1 MIINEISLFNWMI
14 FRGSQKVRLA
24 SGSENIS
31 LIFGENMHGK
41 TSLLNAIRW
50 CLYGEAINRQGRPI
64 ASKDLIN
71 IKAERDDETIVS
83 VGLNFLLDE
92 DEYELVRELD
102 YSQLTPAASKTLKI
116 NGRLVDGGKVDA
128 TIESVLPKQI
138 SQFMLFDGEL
148 LKDFENLVVAI
159 GSAQATGIKNAIE
172 ESLGIPML
180 RNSLEQAESVAK
192 ACKQESKK
200 ELQKN
205 SSAKLL
211 AEKLSELEVQQEVF
225 KNEKEVLKER
235 LSSSVEEQD
244 DLAEAL
250 HDTEEAIK
258 LISRRQE
265 IENNLVIN
273 NQKQEDFR
281 TNLKSMTA
289 ELWIAPL
296 KKALAPALSENNRKL
311 EQINAQASE
320 QSSKTMQIIKLE
332 NSLRQNNCPTCGQT
346 LSSSQ
351 IEEMSQEL
359 TTLKQEVSQ
368 IGDVDEI
375 KFSLMTRI
383 KELNIG
389 NNVKDE
395 TERYKAALDQDR
407 ELVVDILNAENSV
420 FEINQKLKGVDEQ
433 TSLLTRKKYDAV
445 VREIGILEK
454 DIERLDEDIEKTE
467 DQIKTIRK
475 SDEYKNITQDSGVV
489 KKAELAQQL
498 VEVFSS
504 AIALYRDRMRS
515 KIERR
520 ATETFENLTTETTFD
535 KLEINESYGLSLIV
549 DGTKVNR
556 SAGAEQIVAMSLIE
570 ALNHYGRRKGPMVM
584 DTPVGRLDSKH
595 RKNILEYL
603 PSVVTQLAIFAHS
616 GELSEDNNIIDPKR
630 VGARYK
636 INRTSTFEAQ
646 IINV

>member
-71 IKAERDDETIVS
+71 IKADRDDETCIS

-92 DEYELVRELD
+92 DEYELIRELD
-102 YSQLTPAASKTLKI
+102 YSQLNPTASKSLKI
-116 NGRLVDGGKVDA
+116 NGRLIDGGKVDA

-180 RNSLEQAESVAK
+180 RYSLEQAESVAK
-192 ACKQESKK
+192 AHRKEAKK

-211 AEKLSELEVQQEVF
+211 AEKLTELEVEQEVF
-225 KNEKEVLKER
+225 RNDKTDLKVR
-235 LSSSVEEQD
+235 LLSSIEEQD
-244 DLAEAL
+244 NLAEAL

-273 NQKQEDFR
+273 KQKQEDLR

-289 ELWIAPL
+289 DLWIAPL
-296 KKALAPALSENNRKL
+296 KSALAPALAENTKKL
-311 EQINAQASE
+311 QQINDQAAEQAS
-320 QSSKTMQIIKLE
+320 KAVQIIKLE
-332 NSLRQNNCPTCGQT
+332 NSLLKNNCPTCGQT
-346 LSSSQ
+346 LSASQ
-351 IEEMSQEL
+351 IAQLSQDL
-359 TTLKQEVSQ
+359 AALKQEVSQ
-368 IGDVDEI
+368 IGDIDEL
-375 KFSLMTRI
+375 KFSLMSKNR
-383 KELNIG
+383 ELDIGSNI
-389 NNVKDE
+389 KDE
-395 TERYKAALDQDR
+395 TEKYKAALVQDR
-407 ELVVDILNAENSV
+407 DLEVDILNAENTV

-433 TSLLTRKKYDAV
+433 TSLLTRKKYDAI
-445 VREIGILEK
+445 VREIGVLEK
-454 DIERLDEDIEKTE
+454 DIERLDENIERAEVQIKAITKTE
-467 DQIKTIRK
+467 
-475 SDEYKNITQDSGVV
+475 EYKNITQDSGVI
-489 KKAELAQQL
+489 KKADLAQQL
-498 VEVFSS
+498 VEVLSN

-535 KLEINESYGLSLIV
+535 QLEINESYGLSLIV

-616 GELSEDNNIIDPKR
+616 GELSEDNNVIDPKR
-630 VGARYK
+630 VGARYRIDRK
-636 INRTSTFEAQ
+636 STFEAQ
-646 IINV
+646 IIDV